1 MADDVAEVMMTY
13 YETTEIT
20 TVTACDVAEVMIPNY
35 EMTKYLLVAW

>member
-13 YETTEIT
+13 YEMTEINS
-20 TVTACDVAEVMIPNY
+20 VTADDVAEVMIPNY